1 MSWADPGLWSG
12 IRGAHL
18 ATLAALILGA
28 CESPPQNT
36 DVVPSPNTDRAPA
49 RRIITLAPHL
59 TELVYAAGAGDS
71 LVGVVAFSDFPPAA
85 ARLPRIGDA
94 FRVDYEAVVGLQPD
108 LVLGW
113 GSGTPAASL
122 NRLRQLGVRVV
133 TLEAA
138 VLEDIGDQL
147 LMIGS
152 LAGSERAAR
161 AAADAYG
168 NRLQRLRRRQSET
181 RRLRVFYQLSERPL
195 STVTSKHVIGQAI
208 ELCGGVN
215 IFAGLADAVPAVS
228 IEAVLDAA
236 PELILASKYGAG
248 DPSATLASWQDWPN
262 VPAVRLGNLFMVD
275 ADLISRPSVRILD
288 GVTELC
294 DTMDRARL
302 ARLPIHAG
310 DRG

>member
-1 MSWADPGLWSG
+1 MSWPDPGLWSG
-12 IRGAHL
+12 IRG
-18 ATLAALILGA
+18 TLLTILVALSLGA
-28 CESPPQNT
+28 CDSALHDADVGGPVDTDSPPAQ
-36 DVVPSPNTDRAPA
+36 
-49 RRIITLAPHL
+49 RIITLAPHL
-59 TELVYAAGAGDS
+59 TELVFAAGVGDR

-94 FRVDYEAVVGLQPD
+94 FRVDYEAVSELQPD

-122 NRLRQLGVRVV
+122 DRLRQLGFRVV

-147 LMIGS
+147 LVIGR

-161 AAADAYG
+161 AAANAYRS
-168 NRLQRLRRRQSET
+168 RLGRLRRTHSKT

-195 STVTSKHVIGQAI
+195 FTVTSRHVIGQAI
-208 ELCGGVN
+208 ELCGGAN
-215 IFAGLADAVPAVS
+215 IFAGLAEAVPAVS

-236 PELILASKYGAG
+236 PELILASKFGKG

-262 VPAVRLGNLFMVD
+262 VPAVQLGNLFLVD

-294 DTMDRARL
+294 ETINRARR
-302 ARLPIHAG
+302 ARS
-310 DRG
+310 